1 MEKRRLSGGEGE
13 GVRWAGIVNVTPDS
27 FSDGGMVC
35 GAGGAAERARALV
48 EAGAEG
54 IDIGGESTRPGFGAV
69 GWREELRRL
78 DGVVGAVRAATGGRA
93 WISVDTRK
101 GSVARAMAAEG
112 ADCINDVGGGLC
124 AGMRAFLREW
134 RGRYV
139 LMHGMGHVL
148 EAGERRPVGVVA
160 RWLERGLRRLEALG
174 VPRERVAVDPGIGF
188 GTTREQ
194 DVALLDGIREICA
207 LGQEVWVGVSRK
219 RVTALLRREGE
230 SLDEASWRVGLEA
243 WRKGGG
249 RRGRVVLRM
258 HAAPGAPRCSDE

>member
-1 MEKRRLSGGEGE
+1 MDDCGLTGRGE

-27 FSDGGMVC
+27 FSDGGRFC
-35 GAGGAAERARALV
+35 GAERAAERARALV
-48 EAGAEG
+48 AAGAEG
-54 IDIGGESTRPGFGAV
+54 IDIGAESTRPGFRAV

-78 DGVVGAVRAATGGRA
+78 EGVVEAVRAATGGRA

-101 GSVARAMAAEG
+101 GSVARAAAEAG

-134 RGRYV
+134 GGRYV
-139 LMHGMGHVL
+139 LMHGMGHGL
-148 EAGERRPVGVVA
+148 AAGETRPVGVVV
-160 RWLERGLRRLEALG
+160 RWLERGVRRLERLG
-174 VPRERVAVDPGIGF
+174 VARERVAVDPGIGF

-194 DVALLDGIREICA
+194 DVALLEGIGEICA

-230 SLDEASWRVGLEA
+230 SLDEASWRVALEA
-243 WRKGGG
+243 WRRGGG
-249 RRGRVVLRM
+249 ERGRVVVRM
-258 HAAPGAPRCSDE
+258 HAALKAPQ